1 MSRENARQYWHKVL
15 WTVLIYYLVIIS
27 VMLFFGG
34 LFHLDREWGG
44 AVNLEPFRSIRN
56 FFIHYRRTHSLSSL
70 FNLLGNIA
78 ILIPLGVLLPLMF
91 PRLRRFWL
99 FFLLAAFVCVG
110 IEYIQWCTAAG
121 VADVDDSIL
130 NFLGAAGGYIVTR
143 LCQMIYFAIE
153 KRKQRE

>member
-1 MSRENARQYWHKVL
+1 
-15 WTVLIYYLVIIS
+15 
-27 VMLFFGG
+27 
-34 LFHLDREWGG
+34 
-44 AVNLEPFRSIRN
+44 
-56 FFIHYRRTHSLSSL
+56 
-70 FNLLGNIA
+70 
-78 ILIPLGVLLPLMF
+78 MF